1 MMLNVR
7 LGNSVLRDGISL
19 ILIFL
24 VHGVIT
30 VLYTLGA
37 ENLKEANFPVIYL
50 TILCDLFGMVE

>member
-1 MMLNVR
+1 MLNVC

-30 VLYTLGA
+30 VLFYTLGA